1 MNITAHAPGAFCW
14 FELSTSDQQAAKN
27 FYTSLFGWS
36 VDDSPIGP
44 DQFYSMFKINGRD
57 VGAAYTQQPDQA
69 AQGVPPNWMVYV
81 SVEDADATAN
91 RASSLGGTIV
101 APPFDVMEHGRM
113 AVLQDPTGAMISIWQ
128 PKQHIGT
135 GIGGVNNTFSWA
147 ELSTPDQ
154 ARGGAFYS
162 DLFGW
167 KMVAGKDNQPA
178 KPGDYYHIV
187 NGQDMQ
193 GGVASP
199 AQRDPN
205 APPHWLIYVT
215 VADCKATVAK
225 AKSLGANVY
234 VDTMDIG
241 DEGIIA
247 VLADPQGAA
256 FGLHQSKRS

>member
-1 MNITAHAPGAFCW
+1 MNITSHAPGAFCW

-44 DQFYSMFKINGRD
+44 DQVYSIFKINGRD

-69 AQGVPPNWMVYV
+69 AQGVPPNWMAYV
-81 SVEDADATAN
+81 SVADADATAN

-154 ARGGAFYS
+154 VRGGRFYS

-178 KPGDYYHIV
+178 KPGDYFHIV
-187 NGQDMQ
+187 NGQEMQ

-199 AQRDPN
+199 EQRDPN

-215 VADCKATVAK
+215 VADCRATVAK

-241 DEGIIA
+241 DEGIVA

-256 FGLHQSKRS
+256 FGIHQRK